1 MRGGTTWAWKR
12 GNHVQEQVLKGLL
25 QVTVLSAWFQVST
38 PFWLSQLNTHYPS
51 LRGVKSS
58 TVWESQLE
66 VCEASDKGFSSS
78 DRRRETWLA
87 FYVLPSFSLEF
98 RRTAFL
104 NGAAAAI
111 LWPQKKSQHSF
122 DELRTTATYLQILI
136 IRKKKK
142 IISLVKPLL
151 SGLTYFGTE
160 HFPRWYRYQAQNYM
174 FQILKASPWKQTTE
188 RQREFHLFYI
198 WVVQGLAQLI
208 FLMLLLS
215 RLQRD
220 WIEFYKHWFR
230 LDCMF
235 PSNKERE
242 SFPLFPEQSALN
254 FLEWF
259 FTFQIMTVLFT

>member
-136 IRKKKK
+136 IRKKKNNNLFGQTTAQWADLFWNWTLSQV
-142 IISLVKPLL
+142 IQISSTKLHVPNTEGKPLKADHRA
-151 SGLTYFGTE
+151 SKRISF
-160 HFPRWYRYQAQNYM
+160 
-174 FQILKASPWKQTTE
+174 ILYLGGA
-188 RQREFHLFYI
+188 
-198 WVVQGLAQLI
+198 GAG
-208 FLMLLLS
+208 
-215 RLQRD
+215 
-220 WIEFYKHWFR
+220 
-230 LDCMF
+230 
-235 PSNKERE
+235 
-242 SFPLFPEQSALN
+242 SAH
-254 FLEWF
+254 
-259 FTFQIMTVLFT
+259 ISHAAII

>member
-1 MRGGTTWAWKR
+1 MAGILCPPFFLPWIQTHGFLEWSCSSHPVTTKEKPT
-12 GNHVQEQVLKGLL
+12 Q
-25 QVTVLSAWFQVST
+25 
-38 PFWLSQLNTHYPS
+38 FWW
-51 LRGVKSS
+51 VKDNSH
-58 TVWESQLE
+58 L
-66 VCEASDKGFSSS
+66 SS
-78 DRRRETWLA
+78 DPYYT
-87 FYVLPSFSLEF
+87 
-98 RRTAFL
+98 
-104 NGAAAAI
+104 
-111 LWPQKKSQHSF
+111 
-122 DELRTTATYLQILI
+122 
-136 IRKKKK
+136 KKKK

>member
-1 MRGGTTWAWKR
+1 MCYLSHGIHKLCSLRIGADSCFTPVSPVPAAMPDLDETLRESWAWKR

-111 LWPQKKSQHSF
+111 LS
-122 DELRTTATYLQILI
+122 
-136 IRKKKK
+136 
-142 IISLVKPLL
+142 SLGV
-151 SGLTYFGTE
+151 
-160 HFPRWYRYQAQNYM
+160 RWWRLYR
-174 FQILKASPWKQTTE
+174 
-188 RQREFHLFYI
+188 
-198 WVVQGLAQLI
+198 V
-208 FLMLLLS
+208 
-215 RLQRD
+215 
-220 WIEFYKHWFR
+220 
-230 LDCMF
+230 
-235 PSNKERE
+235 
-242 SFPLFPEQSALN
+242 
-254 FLEWF
+254 
-259 FTFQIMTVLFT
+259 